1 MRLRRREENCLEA
14 FKVRSHFICII
25 MHLDSSEYHRTGGV
39 AGVPSLVNELPCGN
53 NVLEDR
59 HACARTLCQR
69 NQLEVAEEITGI
81 RCCQGCQI
89 CRIED
94 AEEVIDGKGFVS

>member
-14 FKVRSHFICII
+14 FKVRSQFIGIS

-69 NQLEVAEEITGI
+69 HQLDVAEE
-81 RCCQGCQI
+81 
-89 CRIED
+89 
-94 AEEVIDGKGFVS
+94 